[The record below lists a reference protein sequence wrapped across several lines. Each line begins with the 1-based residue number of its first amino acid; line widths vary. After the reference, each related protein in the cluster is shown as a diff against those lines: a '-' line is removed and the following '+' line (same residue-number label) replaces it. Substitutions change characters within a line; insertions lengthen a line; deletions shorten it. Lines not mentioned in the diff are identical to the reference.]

1 MEQAVNTVVRFFLLF
16 FSIAFIFGCC
26 QKTQKKTFLYF
37 GSFIEVTLPACN
49 SSLFDDVEKIVKQTH
64 FLLDISSGISAKLN
78 KQGKIKNPQLAELIK
93 KTAEVSEITDGLYDI
108 TVEPILKIWGFSPVS
123 KGKRIPSEKE
133 IKKALKKVGWN
144 KIKIEDDLIFTD
156 NCEVNFGSCG
166 KGFLEEKLKKFF
178 AEKKVSF
185 ALVDAGGDV
194 LCFGRKKWKIGIRD
208 PFSKGIF
215 GVIEVQDRSVATSG
229 GYENYFEFKGK
240 KYSHIFN
247 PKTGYPV
254 ETDKIQVTVISQ
266 SPLFADI
273 FATVFMILDEEKIDE
288 ISQEFNL
295 GYLIIYKNRKIQK
308 NKFFPEIKPI

>member
-1 MEQAVNTVVRFFLLF
+1 MEQAVNTVVRYFLLF
-16 FSIAFIFGCC
+16 FSVVFIFGCS
-26 QKTQKKTFLYF
+26 QKTQKKAFLYF
-37 GSFIEVTLPACN
+37 GSFIEVTLPACD
-49 SSLFDDVEKIVKQTH
+49 SSLFEDVEKIVKQTH

-78 KQGKIKNPQLAELIK
+78 RQGKIKNPQLAELIK

-123 KGKRIPSEKE
+123 KGRKIPPKEE
-133 IKKALKKVGWN
+133 IKKALKKVGWH
-144 KIKIEDDLIFTD
+144 KIKIKGDLIFT
-156 NCEVNFGSCG
+156 NGCEVNFGSCG
-166 KGFLEEKLKKFF
+166 KGFLEEQLKNFF

-215 GVIEVQDRSVATSG
+215 GVIEVQNKSVATSG
-229 GYENYFEFKGK
+229 GYENYFEFQGK

-254 ETDKIQVTVISQ
+254 KTDRVQVTVISQ

-273 FATVFMILDEEKIDE
+273 FATVFMLLDEKKIDE

-295 GYLIIYKNRKIQK
+295 GYLIIYENGKIRQ
-308 NKFFPEIKPI
+308 NKVFPEIKRF

>member
-26 QKTQKKTFLYF
+26 QKTQKKAFLYF

-49 SSLFDDVEKIVKQTH
+49 SSLFEDVEKIVKQTH

-78 KQGKIKNPQLAELIK
+78 KQGKIKNLELAELIK

-194 LCFGRKKWKIGIRD
+194 FCFGRKKWKIGIRD

-215 GVIEVQDRSVATSG
+215 GVIEVQDKSVATSG

-273 FATVFMILDEEKIDE
+273 FATVFMLLDEEKIDE